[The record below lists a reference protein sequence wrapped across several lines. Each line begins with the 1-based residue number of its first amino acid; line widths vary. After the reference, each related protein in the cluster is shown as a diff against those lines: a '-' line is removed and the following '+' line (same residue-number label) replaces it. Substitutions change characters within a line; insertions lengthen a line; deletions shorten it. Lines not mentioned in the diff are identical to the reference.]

1 MTTEKNLTPVQPEPE
16 SPLTADDIR
25 QGVTLAPKGHRR
37 EQRRRRCLRNL
48 LLVAAAIVCVN
59 AAVTS
64 LLISWRT
71 PTVVSFDM
79 KSTVDQFTDQAGAQ
93 SLDEGQ
99 TTALTER
106 FMRTLSTELQEYQRR
121 HDALILVSPA
131 VVSGAAD
138 ITGEI
143 QSAVATKMAE
153 GGTP

>member
-1 MTTEKNLTPVQPEPE
+1 MTTEQNFNSALSE
-16 SPLTADDIR
+16 SSVSAESVR
-25 QGVTLAPKGHRR
+25 KGGNINVKGSRR

-48 LLVAAAIVCVN
+48 LLVAATVLCVN

-79 KSTVDQFTDQAGAQ
+79 KGTVDQFTDQAGAQ
-93 SLDEGQ
+93 SLNEAQ
-99 TTALTER
+99 MSVLTER
-106 FMRTLSTELQEYQRR
+106 FMQTLSTEYQRD
-121 HDALILVSPA
+121 HNVLILVTPA

-143 QSAVATKMAE
+143 QSAVAQKMAA
-153 GGTP
+153 GGGQ

>member
-1 MTTEKNLTPVQPEPE
+1 MTTEKNLNPVQPE
-16 SPLTADDIR
+16 SPLTADDVR
-25 QGVTLAPKGHRR
+25 QGVTPAPKGHRR
-37 EQRRRRCLRNL
+37 EQRRRCLRNL
-48 LLVAAAIVCVN
+48 LLVAVAIVCVN

-121 HDALILVSPA
+121 HDVLILVSPA

-143 QSAVATKMAE
+143 QGAVAAKMAE